1 MDRKTVSYPK
11 PGFLEAGQN
20 GSSDSQEPDH
30 GTNGNGTKPWIN
42 HNVLFVHDSI
52 DDSNLSYQAMRL
64 LAHLMRRVGNRNSQ
78 EPRKNPGIRR
88 VAKDCRMNVATVER
102 ALRELESHEYL
113 KIERRGG
120 RPNDY
125 TLNVTRDK
133 LYVDYR
139 LDDSKLLPSEF
150 RVLMHMAR
158 LATADEIGKFFIS
171 VRKFAKTCRMKRETV
186 NRALERLEAL
196 ELYYAYD
203 TRENPMYCLAL
214 YDQFPRVTKSG
225 MSKIGN
231 GVAPFR

>member
-1 MDRKTVSYPK
+1 MKASCDSDLGEWIHANGQDPGRKAT
-11 PGFLEAGQN
+11 
-20 GSSDSQEPDH
+20 H
-30 GTNGNGTKPWIN
+30 GTNGNETKPWIN
-42 HNVLFVHDSI
+42 QNVLFVHSDI

-64 LAHLMRRVGNRNSQ
+64 LAHLARRVGNRNSQ

-102 ALRELESHEYL
+102 ALRELESHEYV
-113 KIERRGG
+113 KIERCGG

-125 TLNVTRDK
+125 TLKVARDR

-158 LATADEIGKFFIS
+158 LSTADEIGKFFIS

-196 ELYYAYD
+196 ELYYADD

>member
-139 LDDSKLLPSEF
+139 LDDSKLLPSAS
-150 RVLMHMAR
+150 H
-158 LATADEIGKFFIS
+158 
-171 VRKFAKTCRMKRETV
+171 CR
-186 NRALERLEAL
+186 
-196 ELYYAYD
+196 
-203 TRENPMYCLAL
+203 
-214 YDQFPRVTKSG
+214 
-225 MSKIGN
+225 
-231 GVAPFR
+231 